1 MFLYT
6 NKTFHMM
13 PHRKLSAQVKMITAE
28 VGEEL
33 KQFINVTK
41 IVTTKKR
48 QEIIL
53 NRKNSYINKIMP
65 VPVFFPIFLRCL
77 AVS

>member
-1 MFLYT
+1 
-6 NKTFHMM
+6 
-13 PHRKLSAQVKMITAE
+13 MITTE

-41 IVTTKKR
+41 IVTTTKR

-53 NRKNSYINKIMP
+53 NRKSSYINKIML
-65 VPVFFPIFLRCL
+65 VPVFFPIFLKCL

>member
-1 MFLYT
+1 
-6 NKTFHMM
+6 
-13 PHRKLSAQVKMITAE
+13 MITTE

-53 NRKNSYINKIMP
+53 NRKSSYINKIML
-65 VPVFFPIFLRCL
+65 VPVFFPIFLKCL

>member
-1 MFLYT
+1 
-6 NKTFHMM
+6 
-13 PHRKLSAQVKMITAE
+13 MITAE

>member
-1 MFLYT
+1 MR
-6 NKTFHMM
+6 
-13 PHRKLSAQVKMITAE
+13 HRKFSVQMKTITTE

-41 IVTTKKR
+41 IVTTEKR

-53 NRKNSYINKIMP
+53 KRKSSYINKIML

-77 AVS
+77 AIS

>member
-1 MFLYT
+1 
-6 NKTFHMM
+6 M
-13 PHRKLSAQVKMITAE
+13 PHRKLSVQVKMITTE

-53 NRKNSYINKIMP
+53 NRKSSYINKIML
-65 VPVFFPIFLRCL
+65 VPVFFPIFLKCL